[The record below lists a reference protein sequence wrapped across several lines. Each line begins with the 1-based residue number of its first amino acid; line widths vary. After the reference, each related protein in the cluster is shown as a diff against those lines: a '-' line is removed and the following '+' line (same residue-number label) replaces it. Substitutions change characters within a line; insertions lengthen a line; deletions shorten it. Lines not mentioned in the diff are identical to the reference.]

1 MKKYL
6 PVCPNDKRITH
17 IKIETSYSLGGMNLW
32 TYRNEPRG
40 YYLHVSP
47 VERSERN
54 GIIMEGFMMFSGI
67 KKLLK
72 EVSRK
77 SAKAEREAED
87 LAAQDEKELISYI
100 CTKSGVTLVEPD
112 ALTA

>member
-6 PVCPNDKRITH
+6 PVSPNNKRITH
-17 IKIETSYSLGGMNLW
+17 IKVETDYSLGGMNLW

-54 GIIMEGFMMFSGI
+54 GIVMEGFMAFSGI

-77 SAKAEREAED
+77 SAKAEQEAEK

-100 CTKSGVTLVEPD
+100 CAKTGVTLAE
-112 ALTA
+112 ATF